1 MAVQPTHCGMYRK
14 PKLSLR
20 SQCVG
25 HVTESAYST
34 SICQTCWWSMIAG
47 LTQFVKHDCWSYTT
61 THTFKGHGY
70 TRCAQSH
77 QQKFLKCIRLAERRP
92 VCVLLQ
98 DMLEQRGRQGFFPQS
113 LTTIYPT
120 ATTHN
125 SRLYTSLLTINP
137 LLSIYPTVDNTP
149 NVDHIPNCR
158 QKKTLSAIHPT

>member
-1 MAVQPTHCGMYRK
+1 
-14 PKLSLR
+14 
-20 SQCVG
+20 
-25 HVTESAYST
+25 
-34 SICQTCWWSMIAG
+34 MIAG

-98 DMLEQRGRQGFFPQS
+98 DMLEQRSRQGFFPQS

-120 ATTHN
+120 ATSHN
-125 SRLYTSLLTINP
+125 SRLYTSINP

-158 QKKTLSAIHPT
+158 QKKQCQLYTQLKLLSSAIAT